1 MTYIVLIFG
10 QLVPVVR
17 LIIFLGNSLSFG
29 SSRFQDQ
36 VVKKLS
42 GVYFRLMHDFS
53 LLWIF
58 DILEVICHIFPS
70 PQNKLPLALCRPG
83 RGGGGV
89 EVSVLVAT
97 SCHVSV
103 ACRCCCC
110 CSPRHTLLS
119 VTLLTS
125 GVDGPSS
132 HLPAI

>member
-1 MTYIVLIFG
+1 MV
-10 QLVPVVR
+10 
-17 LIIFLGNSLSFG
+17 FLGNSLSFG

-42 GVYFRLMHDFS
+42 GVCFRLMHDFS

-83 RGGGGV
+83 RGLGGGGV
-89 EVSVLVAT
+89 EVSVLVVT

-103 ACRCCCC
+103 ACRRCCCC

-119 VTLLTS
+119 VTPLTS
-125 GVDGPSS
+125 AVDGPSS
-132 HLPAI
+132 HLPAT